1 MNNIENTPR
10 REDAIPAQ
18 TQDGKQNTNKQAQ
31 QNTQNQGQQG
41 QQHHSQGQQGQD
53 SNAKQQQGGNQQ
65 NNEQADQSSTY
76 RGQDGQEYDVDAS
89 DAINHQADYSGN
101 SERDID
107 ETSQE
112 TPEVVPE
119 IEDASADEDRDM
131 VSQHDSDQN
140 INPGDKA
147 PNKDFNR

>member
-10 REDAIPAQ
+10 REDEIPA
-18 TQDGKQNTNKQAQ
+18 TKDGKQNSGQQAQ
-31 QNTQNQGQQG
+31 QNSQNQGQQG
-41 QQHHSQGQQGQD
+41 QQNRSQQQGQGD
-53 SNAKQQQGGNQQ
+53 ANKQQGGNLH
-65 NNEQADQSSTY
+65 NNEQADQSSPY

-89 DAINHQADYSGN
+89 DAINRQADYSGN
-101 SERDID
+101 SERDIN

-112 TPEVVPE
+112 TPEEVPE
-119 IEDASADEDRDM
+119 IEEASTDEDRDM

>member
-10 REDAIPAQ
+10 REDEIPA
-18 TQDGKQNTNKQAQ
+18 TQDGKQNTSKQAQ
-31 QNTQNQGQQG
+31 QNSQSQGQQG
-41 QQHHSQGQQGQD
+41 QQHNS
-53 SNAKQQQGGNQQ
+53 SPQQGGNQE
-65 NNEQADQSSTY
+65 NNQQAEQSSPY
-76 RGQDGQEYDVDAS
+76 RGQGGEEYDVDAG

-101 SERDID
+101 SERDIN
-107 ETSQE
+107 EASQE
-112 TPEVVPE
+112 TPEEVPE
-119 IEDASADEDRDM
+119 IEEASTDEDRDM